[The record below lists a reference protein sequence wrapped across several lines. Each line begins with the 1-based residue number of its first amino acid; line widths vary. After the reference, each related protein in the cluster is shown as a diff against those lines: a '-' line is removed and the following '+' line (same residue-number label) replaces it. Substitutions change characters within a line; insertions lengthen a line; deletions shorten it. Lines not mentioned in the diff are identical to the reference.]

1 MHDPYGSVA
10 EQTPKHGYRGDAA
23 PETGDRWPCGLT
35 IAVSREAGAR
45 GRSIAQR
52 VGRKLGWQVF
62 DQEQLEFMSQSET
75 SSQTNSDAAQA
86 WADDWLDR
94 LIRGR
99 AVSQDPA
106 VLRLARI
113 VIALAAQ
120 GEVVLIGRGAGYLLP
135 QATTLHVRVIAPK
148 PQRVAY
154 MAQLLRLTEEEAA
167 EEVLRRDAGR
177 TEFLRQ
183 HMHLRANDPNPF
195 DLMLNSGRLSE
206 ESCADLIAQA
216 ARAKLLVLD
225 PEAGGDEE
233 G

>member
-1 MHDPYGSVA
+1 
-10 EQTPKHGYRGDAA
+10 
-23 PETGDRWPCGLT
+23 
-35 IAVSREAGAR
+35 
-45 GRSIAQR
+45 
-52 VGRKLGWQVF
+52 
-62 DQEQLEFMSQSET
+62 MSQSEP
-75 SSQTNSDAAQA
+75 SSQSASEEAQA

-148 PQRVAY
+148 PRRVAY
-154 MAQLLRLTEEEAA
+154 MKQLLRLTEEEAA

-206 ESCADLIAQA
+206 ELCADLIAQA
-216 ARAKLLVLD
+216 ARAKLLALD
-225 PEAGGDEE
+225 PEAAGDEE